1 MLVAMNV
8 CGVENNMKVLIA
20 TEGSEFSKA
29 AIEKCCSLIDRS
41 ADTDVRVIAAS
52 KLAVVP
58 AEPFALS
65 AEYIQEI
72 DEESRKRAAEVASRA
87 EQEIRRRV
95 PDIGSK
101 LTTTVM
107 SGAPAQVIVDEAEKW
122 GADLIVVG
130 SHGYGF
136 WQRALLGSVSNAVV
150 HHAPCSVLVVR
161 GAGATNG
168 TNN

>member
-1 MLVAMNV
+1 MVKS
-8 CGVENNMKVLIA
+8 MKVLVA

-29 AIEKCCSLIDRS
+29 AIDKCCSILGN
-41 ADTDVRVIAAS
+41 AKDTDLRLVSAAEP
-52 KLAVVP
+52 ATVP

-65 AEYIQEI
+65 AEYIREM
-72 DEESRKRAAEVASRA
+72 DENSRRRAEDVVSRA
-87 EQEIRRRV
+87 EQEIRRRM
-95 PDIGSK
+95 PAMASH
-101 LTTTVM
+101 LTTITTT
-107 SGAPAQVIVDEAEKW
+107 GPPARAIVDEAEKW

-161 GAGATNG
+161 GNG
-168 TNN
+168 RKT

>member
-1 MLVAMNV
+1 
-8 CGVENNMKVLIA
+8 MKVLVA

-29 AIEKCCSLIDRS
+29 AIDKCCMILDRS
-41 ADTDVRVIAAS
+41 TDTDIRIVAAS
-52 KLAVVP
+52 KPAVVP

-65 AEYIQEI
+65 AEYIRAI
-72 DEESRKRAAEVASRA
+72 DEDSRRRAEDVVTRA
-87 EQEIRRRV
+87 EQEIRKRL
-95 PDIGSK
+95 PLIGDK
-101 LTTTVM
+101 LTTTVS

-122 GADLIVVG
+122 EADLIVVG

-161 GAGATNG
+161 GNGATNG
-168 TNN
+168 KNN